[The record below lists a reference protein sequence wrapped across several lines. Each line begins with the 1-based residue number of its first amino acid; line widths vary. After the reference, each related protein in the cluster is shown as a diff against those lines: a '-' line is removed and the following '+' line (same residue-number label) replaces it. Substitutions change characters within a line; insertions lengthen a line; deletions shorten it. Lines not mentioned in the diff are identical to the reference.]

1 MRKLKAEN
9 ISKGNKEIIMDD
21 ERRKEIP
28 PFKLVPQPL
37 NEDAKKLPKFKW
49 TGEEIGTRHKLGGKP
64 DYIQAAIYPKCPD
77 CDAEMTFYAQLDSI
91 NDEFCIAYCGMIY
104 VFVCFECNTVGS
116 FIESF

>member
-37 NEDAKKLPKFKW
+37 NEDAKK
-49 TGEEIGTRHKLGGKP
+49 T
-64 DYIQAAIYPKCPD
+64 
-77 CDAEMTFYAQLDSI
+77 AEVQMDRRGNRDTA
-91 NDEFCIAYCGMIY
+91 
-104 VFVCFECNTVGS
+104 
-116 FIESF
+116 

>member
-37 NEDAKKLPKFKW
+37 NEDAKKLPM
-49 TGEEIGTRHKLGGKP
+49 P
-64 DYIQAAIYPKCPD
+64 AYYIA
-77 CDAEMTFYAQLDSI
+77 
-91 NDEFCIAYCGMIY
+91 G
-104 VFVCFECNTVGS
+104 
-116 FIESF
+116 